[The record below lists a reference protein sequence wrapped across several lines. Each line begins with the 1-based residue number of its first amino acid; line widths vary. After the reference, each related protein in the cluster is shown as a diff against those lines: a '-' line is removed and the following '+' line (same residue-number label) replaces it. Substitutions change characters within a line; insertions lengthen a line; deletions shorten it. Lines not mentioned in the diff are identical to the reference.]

1 MTQQADQIRDRR
13 RLFALPGGSHDR
25 LVRLLARAL
34 PAGIGAI
41 LAVMVIAPIFP
52 RGEISFLLDRSKV
65 AVTQE
70 RLRIDRATYRGEDS
84 SGRPFAVAAGS
95 ALQRSA
101 RVQVVEMNDLSARIL
116 LKDGPAELKAPDG
129 RYDLSRNAILVDGP
143 VAFQAADGYR
153 MTTNNVRIDLRNQKV
168 TGSGGVSGAVP
179 SGTFRAG
186 AIEADLENRTVA
198 LKGRAHL
205 TMQGKP

>member
-1 MTQQADQIRDRR
+1 MTEQADQIRDRR

-25 LVRLLARAL
+25 LVRFLARFL
-34 PAGIGAI
+34 PAGIGAL

-52 RGEISFLLDRSKV
+52 RGEVSFLLDRNKV

-70 RLRIDRATYRGEDS
+70 RLRIDRAQYRGADAE
-84 SGRPFAVAAGS
+84 GRPFSVVAGS

-101 RVQVVEMNDLSARIL
+101 RVQIVEMNDLSAQIQ

-129 RYDLSRNAILVDGP
+129 RYDLTRNAILIDGP
-143 VAFQAADGYR
+143 VNFQAADGYR
-153 MTTNNVRIDLRNQKV
+153 MTTNNVEIDLRRQHVSGTGGV
-168 TGSGGVSGAVP
+168 TGSLP

-186 AIEADLENRTVA
+186 AIEADLDERTVA
-198 LKGRAHL
+198 LTGRAHL